1 MYRTPTPPAQSETPP
16 PELHYVAI
24 DRSRR
29 GNSATASFKLF
40 ALPILVGIAVLVV
53 GTPELSLAA
62 MIASAVG
69 SVVWWRRAPTAGSV
83 VLRVDDGVLRVL
95 ARGGRDALRAPLAD
109 VDVELDSE
117 SEERVQEGSAMVAD
131 LRFISAA
138 VGPPVETARIVVVAK
153 GQRVPLTE
161 ERVPHMDAA
170 EQYGKI
176 RVFLRK
182 HGWLPRDERAGEGE
196 DDDE

>member
-95 ARGGRDALRAPLAD
+95 ARGGRDALALGDDDDARRLHGRPHGGVDEAKVGDHRAPLLHALFALAVELY
-109 VDVELDSE
+109 VDVG
-117 SEERVQEGSAMVAD
+117 ERSA
-131 LRFISAA
+131 
-138 VGPPVETARIVVVAK
+138 
-153 GQRVPLTE
+153 QRVPLTE